1 MSKGGDQPQSPDY
14 KELIPE
20 QEASDLRKY
29 DYMLSGMRSS
39 TSGPGGR
46 TYWKQTPNIDQA
58 GYDAALSEYN
68 RTQEAL
74 GKTPRYITMELG
86 GSGADN
92 AGAYRGVVENPEW
105 QALNKDVKAPSL
117 KDFTKT
123 DWEFISE
130 MSPENQSMY
139 DKAQSKLGELVD
151 SDALLPETDI
161 SGRYSDEIADA
172 IWRRTQRYT
181 QPEEDKARTALE
193 TRLAERGFQVGNAG
207 YNTEMSRFDDR
218 AMTADADAADRA
230 QLGAQ
235 SQALQEAT
243 FRNNAKAQLAS
254 LLSGI
259 RASAA
264 GGPGGQ
270 PQFQV
275 PTLPGVD
282 IMGAAQQQYQTD
294 MAGYN
299 AGVAGDN
306 ALLGGLMSLA
316 GTFIGMPG
324 AGALLGLGMSGAGGG
339 GGSNYS
345 AYQNLSPFYNIPG
358 RP

>member
-14 KELIPE
+14 EKLIPE

-29 DYMLSGMRSS
+29 DYMLGGMRSA
-39 TSGPGGR
+39 TSGAGGK
-46 TYWKQTPNIDQA
+46 TYWKQTPNVDQSGYDQA
-58 GYDAALSEYN
+58 LAQFNANTAALSS
-68 RTQEAL
+68 
-74 GKTPRYITMELG
+74 TPRYVEQVAG
-86 GSGADN
+86 GTGADDV
-92 AGAYRGVVENPEW
+92 GAFRGLVENPEW
-105 QALNKDVKAPSL
+105 TKLTKENPRPDL

-139 DKAQSKLGELVD
+139 DKAQGKLSELVD
-151 SDALLPETDI
+151 SDALLPETNL
-161 SGRYSDEIADA
+161 SGSYSDEVADA

-207 YNTEMSRFDDR
+207 YQTEMSRFDDR

-243 FRNNAKAQLAS
+243 FRNNSKAQLAS

-259 RASAA
+259 RAGAA

-270 PQFQV
+270 SQFQV

-324 AGALLGLGMSGAGGG
+324 AGALLGLGTAAAGGG
-339 GGSNYS
+339 GSTPAGNGLTGFWGKRY
-345 AYQNLSPFYNIPG
+345 P
-358 RP
+358 

>member
-1 MSKGGDQPQSPDY
+1 MSKGGGQPQAPDY

-29 DYMLSGMRSS
+29 DYMLGGMRSA

-46 TYWKQTPNIDQA
+46 TYWKQTPNVDQA
-58 GYDAALSEYN
+58 GYDAALEKY
-68 RTQEAL
+68 
-74 GKTPRYITMELG
+74 
-86 GSGADN
+86 
-92 AGAYRGVVENPEW
+92 
-105 QALNKDVKAPSL
+105 NKDLAATPESIFQSFGDSGESAYGGERLVVNPARGELKAPDI

-161 SGRYSDEIADA
+161 SGKYSDEIADA

-259 RASAA
+259 RASSAA
-264 GGPGGQ
+264 GPGGQ
-270 PQFQV
+270 SQFQV

-306 ALLGGLMSLA
+306 ALMGGLMSLA
-316 GTFIGMPG
+316 GTMFGMPG
-324 AGALLGLGMSGAGGG
+324 LGAMLGLGMGGAMDTALTTNAGFYGSGGALKNP
-339 GGSNYS
+339 S
-345 AYQNLSPFYNIPG
+345 LLF

>member
-1 MSKGGDQPQSPDY
+1 MSKGGGQPQSPNY
-14 KELIPE
+14 KELIPL

-29 DYMLSGMRSS
+29 DYMLGGMRSA

-58 GYDAALSEYN
+58 GYDAALAKYTE
-68 RTQEAL
+68 
-74 GKTPRYITMELG
+74 GKDSTPRWITQTTG
-86 GSGADN
+86 GTGADDV
-92 AGAYRGVVENPEW
+92 GAYSQTVVNPDYKE
-105 QALNKDVKAPSL
+105 LVAPDI

-123 DWEFISE
+123 DWEFIQE
-130 MSPENQSMY
+130 LSPENQAMY
-139 DKAQSKLGELVD
+139 DKAQGKLSELVD
-151 SDALLPETDI
+151 SDALLPETNL
-161 SGRYSDEIADA
+161 SGSYSDEVADA

-259 RASAA
+259 RASSAA
-264 GGPGGQ
+264 GPGGQ
-270 PQFQV
+270 SQFQV

-324 AGALLGLGMSGAGGG
+324 AGALLGLGTAAAGGG
-339 GGSNYS
+339 GSTPAGNGLTGFWGKRY
-345 AYQNLSPFYNIPG
+345 P
-358 RP
+358 